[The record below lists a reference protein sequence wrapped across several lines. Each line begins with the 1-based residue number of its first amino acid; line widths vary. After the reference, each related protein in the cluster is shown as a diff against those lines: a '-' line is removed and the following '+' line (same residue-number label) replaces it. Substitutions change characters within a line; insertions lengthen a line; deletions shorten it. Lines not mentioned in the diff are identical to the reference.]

1 MLKDS
6 AETETNTSSSQSSI
20 KLSDCGARETQVLPK
35 DTKVSHDYIVAQDFI
50 QEVSL
55 ELIDE
60 DNIQI
65 IDGNQ
70 ELTIDMTIEVE
81 LAHLFLEVNIEGK
94 NTTQA
99 KQKEISCHYSYG
111 KKFEKGV
118 QEIIAKDNISDQ
130 IGSLH

>member
-1 MLKDS
+1 MILRKLRTIQPS
-6 AETETNTSSSQSSI
+6 GETVPKVSFQ
-20 KLSDCGARETQVLPK
+20 ALPK
-35 DTKVSHDYIVAQDFI
+35 ETKSHDYIIAQDFI
-50 QEVSL
+50 QEVSS

-70 ELTIDMTIEVE
+70 KLTTEMTIEVE

-99 KQKEISCHYSYG
+99 KQKRFHITIHIG
-111 KKFEKGV
+111 KSSKKSFKKLLSK
-118 QEIIAKDNISDQ
+118 IMFQ
-130 IGSLH
+130 IRQKENNYFRI